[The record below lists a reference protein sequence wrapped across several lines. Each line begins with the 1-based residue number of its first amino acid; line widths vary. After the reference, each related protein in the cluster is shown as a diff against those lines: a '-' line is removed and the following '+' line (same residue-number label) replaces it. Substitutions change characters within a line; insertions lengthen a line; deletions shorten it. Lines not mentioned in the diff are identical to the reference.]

1 MLHLFNNIKKKD
13 ILDSVL
19 KALETNE
26 QEEISVAI
34 SKLMKFAIEEGLTGN
49 IWRKYILYVLINND
63 NAYTRSIE
71 RGLEAIGGNDIVMD
85 DLAYFH
91 ELYYMD
97 IKFLSPIMDFKFQRK
112 NYNTYLKELIDEII
126 DVIGAN
132 TSLKAFEY
140 AINLFYQEHGLADMA
155 IYKAFRVDDGKLI
168 PIKNLLDVTF
178 NDLIGYQTQKKMLI
192 ENTEY
197 FLNGKPYNNVLLYGD
212 SGTGKSTSIKAL
224 LNTYFDKGLRVI
236 EVYKHQMQEI
246 SKIINSLKVRPY
258 FYIIYMDDLS
268 FEEDEIEYKYL
279 KSIIEGGIEPKPNNV
294 AIYATSNRRHLIKE
308 TVSDNGDV
316 MDDLHRNETQA
327 EKLSLAYRFGLQ
339 IYYGSLSPKEFKV
352 MVKAL
357 ASKHNIVITEETL
370 LKEASKWELTYGSL
384 SGRCAAQFISYLSNK
399 YLR

>member
-13 ILDSVL
+13 ILDYVL

-97 IKFLSPIMDFKFQRK
+97 IKFLSPIMDFKFQRE